1 MKQFIVDAFTDIVF
15 KGNPAAV
22 CLVEQPLTDEQMQLI
37 AIENN
42 LSETAFVQAAA
53 DGNGFDLRWFTPGS
67 EVDLCGHATLA
78 TAFVIF
84 NECNFKEST
93 IVFHTMSG
101 DLFVN
106 RVENGYEMTFP
117 AYELTEV
124 PVTAAMEAVLGVCPK
139 KPIWDVTYFAYCQTR
154 ALLQIMSLRV
164 KLFYCQSNS
173 SQTASAEKRFSL
185 WIFCFA

>member
-124 PVTAAMEAVLGVCPK
+124 PVTAAMETVLGVCPEEAYMGRDLLCVL
-139 KPIWDVTYFAYCQTR
+139 PDESFVTDYEPKSE
-154 ALLQIMSLRV
+154 ALLMLDGLLV
-164 KLFYCQSNS
+164 HTTAAGSNG
-173 SQTASAEKRFSL
+173 
-185 WIFCFA
+185 FA

>member
-93 IVFHTMSG
+93 IVFHTMS
-101 DLFVN
+101 DE
-106 RVENGYEMTFP
+106 R
-117 AYELTEV
+117 
-124 PVTAAMEAVLGVCPK
+124 
-139 KPIWDVTYFAYCQTR
+139 
-154 ALLQIMSLRV
+154 
-164 KLFYCQSNS
+164 
-173 SQTASAEKRFSL
+173 
-185 WIFCFA
+185 